1 MKKIITKVQPFTMQ
15 QRVYVYD
22 DENVV
27 DFVET
32 NFENFDGSILALAEK
47 YNITEVELVGAKFA
61 QWIGER
67 LAKAELNKYNTS
79 NLKIKYL

>member
-15 QRVYVYD
+15 QTVYVYED
-22 DENVV
+22 GNVI
-27 DFVET
+27 DSMET

-47 YNITEVELVGAKFA
+47 YNIVDVELIGAKFA

-79 NLKIKYL
+79 NLRIKYL